1 MFQSQIRDFE
11 RIATDNDNR
20 KAHEE
25 VYNNF
30 IESIK
35 KHDYSY
41 MMSDDDRVWT
51 KGTNEV
57 KHIQSLIK
65 SMIDSGASPSYLLS
79 VALKEVPQYYTDVD
93 VNGDDLTHRVIKG
106 WFIKFL
112 N

>member
-1 MFQSQIRDFE
+1 MFTSQIRDFE
-11 RIATDNDNR
+11 RIANDNDNR
-20 KAHEE
+20 KAHAE

-41 MMSDDDRVWT
+41 MMSDSHKVWENGNAEE
-51 KGTNEV
+51 KR
-57 KHIQSLIK
+57 IQSLIK
-65 SMIDSGASPSYLLS
+65 SMIDSGTSASYLLS
-79 VALKEVPQYYTDVD
+79 VALNEVKQQYTDVD